1 MESLERKKVYAIV
14 IIGLILVSG
23 AAATLFLSESKD
35 DYMSVKA
42 FAEVN
47 ASAYGEGEAVSI
59 TLTPNSTRYDFRV
72 SGNLG
77 IFRIPDEV
85 NPTSLVGNS
94 NLRAEVK
101 NYDVSSGTFFSRI
114 PFKDFTHDCGNKTI
128 VWNGTVLA
136 SNGLLFNSTST
147 APIYVN
153 APRGYYF
160 AYPLEDHYYDRR
172 AKHVVHFTLTERSIF
187 YYDGLEFKVSR
198 NVTGSGIEYT
208 MFIDNS
214 HSTAKALQCHIEGR
228 IYYAHDGDRISEGF
242 SLQPGANATFR
253 MGCGLPFFDQG
264 NGLSTMAL
272 VKTSAGDYY
281 FREYISHNTRGPSW
295 EAGG

>member
-1 MESLERKKVYAIV
+1 MERKKVYAVV
-14 IIGLILVSG
+14 IIGLILASG
-23 AAATLFLSESKD
+23 AAATLLLSESKD
-35 DYMSVKA
+35 DYMSVEA

-59 TLTPNSTRYDFRV
+59 TLTPNSTRYDFCV

-85 NPTSLVGNS
+85 KLADLVS
-94 NLRAEVK
+94 DCNLYTEVK
-101 NYDVSSGTFFSRI
+101 NYDMSSGTSGTFSRI
-114 PFKDFTHDCGNKTI
+114 SFKDFTHDCGNKTI

-136 SNGLLFNSTST
+136 RSGLLFNSTST
-147 APIYVN
+147 DSIYVN

-187 YYDGLEFKVSR
+187 YYDGLEFKVSH
-198 NVTGSGIEYT
+198 NITGSGIEYT

-214 HSTAKALQCHIEGR
+214 HPTAKALQCHIEGR
-228 IYYAHDGDRISEGF
+228 IYYEHDGDRISEGF

-264 NGLSTMAL
+264 TGLSTMVL
-272 VKTSAGDYY
+272 VKTSAGNYY
-281 FREYISHNTRGPSW
+281 FGEYISHNTREPSW